1 MEMIKINMELKRITK
16 IIYQRLKILPLEM
29 GPLVLLRG
37 SIIIRL
43 NKMILLDK
51 DLAHPVNMDPDPEI
65 MAVEVDN
72 IMMNL
77 KIIIK
82 NESPEY
88 QLEISQKKGEKNL
101 SRKGASS
108 IKF

>member
-1 MEMIKINMELKRITK
+1 MEFMA
-16 IIYQRLKILPLEM
+16 
-29 GPLVLLRG
+29 LLRG
-37 SIIIRL
+37 FIIIHQ

-51 DLAHPVNMDPDPEI
+51 DLAHPIKMDLGPEI

-82 NESPEY
+82 KEFREY
-88 QLEISQKKGEKNL
+88 QLGISHKKGERNPN
-101 SRKGASS
+101 RKGASS